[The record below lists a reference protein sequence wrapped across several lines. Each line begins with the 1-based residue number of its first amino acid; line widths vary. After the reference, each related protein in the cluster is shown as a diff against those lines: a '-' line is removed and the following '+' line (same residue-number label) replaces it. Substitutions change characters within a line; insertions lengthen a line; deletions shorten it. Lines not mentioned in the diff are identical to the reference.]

1 MKLTILERLLIGN
14 LFPPDGRKM
23 AFQKAVRVIRDKVG
37 LTAEEL
43 EEYKVEEM
51 GDGRVTWDMKLPQ
64 EKEIEISNA
73 EIGMISTELKEKDE
87 AKPPGLLVDHVSLYE
102 KFVES

>member
-1 MKLTILERLLIGN
+1 MVLTIMERLLLGN

-43 EEYKVEEM
+43 KEYKVQEK
-51 GDGRVTWDMKLPQ
+51 DGKVGWDPTLPQ
-64 EKEIEISNA
+64 EKEIELSNA

-87 AKPPGLLVDHVSLYE
+87 AKTPELTVDHVSLYE

>member
-1 MKLTILERLLIGN
+1 MLLTILERLLIGN
-14 LFPPDGRKM
+14 LFPPDGKKM
-23 AFQKAVRVIRDKVG
+23 SFQKAVRVIRGKVG

-43 EEYKVEEM
+43 AEYKVQEK
-51 GDGRVTWDMKLPQ
+51 DGKIGWDSTLPQ
-64 EKEIEISNA
+64 EKEIGLANA

-87 AKPPGLLVDHVSLYE
+87 AKTPELTVDHVSLYE